1 MTLFHATCVSLRDGG
16 ALLRGASGAGK
27 SDLALRVIDTGGR
40 LVADDYVVL
49 SVEDDRL
56 VAAAP
61 QTIKGL
67 LEIRGVG
74 VVEVPYTSSCEVKLI
89 VDLVAA
95 NEVPRLPE
103 PATEDLAGVP
113 VPRIALDARQAS
125 APAKIRMALATRR
138 SRIRLA

>member
-1 MTLFHATCVSLRDGG
+1 MTLFHATCVNLRDGG
-16 ALLRGASGAGK
+16 ALLRGPSGGGK
-27 SDLALRVIDTGGR
+27 SDLALRIIDTGGR
-40 LVADDYVVL
+40 LVADDYVIL
-49 SVEDDRL
+49 SVQGNR
-56 VAAAP
+56 VIAAAP
-61 QTIKGL
+61 ETIKGL

-95 NEVPRLPE
+95 DAVPRLPE

-125 APAKIRMALATRR
+125 APAKIRMALKTSR
-138 SRIRLA
+138 SHMRLA